1 MRERQSYFCMHVLHA
16 AVLGVCLAAV
26 DPRTSYDEAPRG
38 ISSGHPLRLGSHYRL
53 KDRCKK
59 AMRDTSGRDN
69 LCSWLFKAGVLI
81 AWCRH
86 RPTRRKRVVAVNDMW
101 LRALGRVHECHRAT
115 VSCRLRE

>member
-1 MRERQSYFCMHVLHA
+1 MDAGETELFLYACASCRSGWGLPSGRRSA
-16 AVLGVCLAAV
+16 
-26 DPRTSYDEAPRG
+26 PSYDEAPRG

-53 KDRCKK
+53 KDRRQK

-86 RPTRRKRVVAVNDMW
+86 RPTRRK
-101 LRALGRVHECHRAT
+101 T
-115 VSCRLRE
+115 